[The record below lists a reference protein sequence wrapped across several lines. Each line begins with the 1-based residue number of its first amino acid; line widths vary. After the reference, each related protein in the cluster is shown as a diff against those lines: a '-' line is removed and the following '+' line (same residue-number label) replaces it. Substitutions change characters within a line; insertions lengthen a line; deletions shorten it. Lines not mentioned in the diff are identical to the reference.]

1 MCFWG
6 VYAASQWRHCR
17 GARHCFQCE
26 LDSWAVLL
34 KRQLRNPL
42 NEAQTECLYNRS
54 VHVFIR
60 QFGKNIKYRRPTF
73 NSESLNLLETQHK
86 ENLLSLL
93 RPRPRFRF
101 DSISTRWW
109 LQRELRLQCGEGL
122 REWLLPAGQRSCTY
136 EKWMNEWMGGT
147 RRQEEQRVVA
157 GPYIEREPE
166 VSRIMGTPCKQ
177 ADTEAD

>member
-34 KRQLRNPL
+34 KRQLRKPL
-42 NEAQTECLYNRS
+42 NEAQTQCLYNRS

-60 QFGKNIKYRRPTF
+60 QFRKNIKYRRPTF
-73 NSESLNLLETQHK
+73 KSESLNLLETQHK

-122 REWLLPAGQRSCTY
+122 REWLLPAGQILVY
-136 EKWMNEWMGGT
+136 VWEVNEL
-147 RRQEEQRVVA
+147 
-157 GPYIEREPE
+157 REGHE
-166 VSRIMGTPCKQ
+166 DKKNSV
-177 ADTEAD
+177 